1 MPRFLYFLPPLFAL
15 VLLALFPRW
24 TVDDAFIYFRYAEN
38 LAEHGELNWN
48 VGEDPVEGYT
58 GIAMPLVL
66 AVWIKAGGAP
76 VVAAKAIGLSCYFLT
91 GLALFGC
98 LTLLRVREI
107 VRAGVLLL
115 YFTAPLM
122 FTHAWSGLETTW
134 FSAGLSSSLLLGLL
148 CLDARRPA
156 ALYESLFT
164 AVLLMTSLVRPE
176 GAALAAAYG
185 IAIGLARLHAGR
197 REFAVFALRF
207 AIFYILPGSLYFLW
221 RYNYYGHLLPNTF
234 YAKASPEIWN
244 AASLRSMTRFFYIY
258 VLVPCA
264 GAGLSLWFSRPGG
277 PWADS
282 WITKGHRYLAG
293 ATLAFLAL
301 VFLQYSRSI
310 PVMNYAYR
318 FFAPYFPFF
327 LIAAGI
333 AGSRAIDEIQAFR
346 SPQPAYA
353 TMAKVFAVFLILLQL
368 ALHAVQLPGEIAYAR
383 RYQRI
388 LENVHMPTAKYLR
401 DTLGPEDRL
410 IVYLDA
416 GVIPY
421 LSGLPTVDFGEL
433 NDETLA
439 AGNLDDQARI
449 DYFFSQNADVAVFTS
464 KEWDRVVYCVE
475 AENIIADPRFEK
487 YVLARKFRTN
497 ATKIRAREVEFV
509 YLRSDRNPDRS
520 QPQLA
525 SRVSAP

>member
-1 MPRFLYFLPPLFAL
+1 MSRFLLFLAPLFAL
-15 VLLALFPRW
+15 IMLALFPRW

-66 AVWIKAGGAP
+66 AAWIKAGGSP
-76 VVAAKAIGLSCYFLT
+76 VVAAKAIGLICYFLT
-91 GLALFGC
+91 GWAILGC
-98 LTLLRVREI
+98 LVLLRVQKI
-107 VRAGVLLL
+107 VRAGVLFL

-134 FSAGLSSSLLLGLL
+134 FSAGLTASLLLGLL

-156 ALYESLFT
+156 ARYETLFAGT
-164 AVLLMTSLVRPE
+164 LLMTSLVRPE

-185 IAIGLARLHAGR
+185 IALALARWHSDR
-197 REFAVFALRF
+197 REFVAFALRF
-207 AIFYILPGSLYFLW
+207 AFVYVLPGGLYFLW
-221 RYNYYGHLLPNTF
+221 RYHYYGQLLPNTF
-234 YAKASPEIWN
+234 YAKASAETWN

-258 VLVPCA
+258 ALVPCA
-264 GAGLSLWFSRPGG
+264 GSALALWFSRRGG
-277 PWADS
+277 PWAGS
-282 WITKGHRYLAG
+282 WTTKGHRYLAC

-301 VFLQYSRSI
+301 VFFQYSRSI

-318 FFAPYFPFF
+318 YFAPYLPFI

-333 AGSRAIDEIQAFR
+333 AGSRAMDEIQAFR
-346 SPQPAYA
+346 SPKPSYTVLAGA
-353 TMAKVFAVFLILLQL
+353 FAAFLLVLQF
-368 ALHAVQLPGEIAYAR
+368 AMHVVQLPGEIAYAR

-388 LENVHMPTAKYLR
+388 LENVHTPAAEFLAE
-401 DTLGPEDRL
+401 TLGADDRL

-439 AGNLDDQARI
+439 VGNLDDEARI
-449 DYFFSQNADVAVFTS
+449 DYFFAQNADAAVFTS
-464 KEWDRVVYCVE
+464 KDWDRVAYCAE
-475 AENIIADPRFEK
+475 AERIVADPRFEK
-487 YVLARKFRTN
+487 FELAQKFRTN
-497 ATKIRAREVEFV
+497 ATRIRAREYEFV
-509 YLRSDRNPDRS
+509 FLRRDRS
-520 QPQLA
+520 EPVLA
-525 SRVSAP
+525 SRLSAP